1 MVVVETVSAVMAL
14 AKIVD
19 VVSQGV
25 DGASTAKNLF
35 KGVDSIIRARERAD
49 QDQDNEDLS
58 VEAVAEAVLIRKKTE
73 EKLSRL
79 ATKID
84 IRWGPGTWESILAS
98 RQTKITARDAAIQ
111 RRADSKKETHDTIVK
126 ALKEIAAVFV
136 ILSVLGLA
144 VWTLWTLKCKAGT
157 C

>member
-25 DGASTAKNLF
+25 DSANSAKNLF
-35 KGVDSIIRARERAD
+35 KGVDSIIRAREKAD

-84 IRWGPGTWESILAS
+84 IRW
-98 RQTKITARDAAIQ
+98 
-111 RRADSKKETHDTIVK
+111 
-126 ALKEIAAVFV
+126 IAAVFV

>member
-1 MVVVETVSAVMAL
+1 MVVVETISAVMAF
-14 AKIVD
+14 AKVVD
-19 VVSQGV
+19 VVSQGL
-25 DGASTAKNLF
+25 DGANSAKNLF
-35 KGVDSIIRARERAD
+35 KGVDSIIRAKEKAD

-58 VEAVAEAVLIRKKTE
+58 VEAVAEAVLVRKKTE

-84 IRWGPGTWESILAS
+84 IRWGPGTWDSIISS

-111 RRADSKKETHDTIVK
+111 RRVDQKRETHETIVK

-144 VWTLWTLKCKAGT
+144 VWTLWTLKCKSGT

>member
-1 MVVVETVSAVMAL
+1 MVVVETISAVMAL
-14 AKIVD
+14 AKVVD
-19 VVSQGV
+19 VVAQGV
-25 DGASTAKNLF
+25 DGASSAKNLF
-35 KGVDSIIRARERAD
+35 KGIDSIIHAKERAD
-49 QDQDNEDLS
+49 EDQDNEDLS

-84 IRWGPGTWESILAS
+84 IRWGPGTWDSILAA
-98 RQTKITARDAAIQ
+98 RQRKITVRDAAIQ
-111 RRADSKKETHDTIVK
+111 RRVDQKRETHDTIVK
-126 ALKEIAAVFV
+126 ALKELGAIIV

-144 VWTLWTLKCKAGT
+144 VYTVWTLKCKAGT

>member
-35 KGVDSIIRARERAD
+35 KGVDSIIRAREKAD
-49 QDQDNEDLS
+49 EDQDNEDLS

-84 IRWGPGTWESILAS
+84 IRWGPGTWESILAA
-98 RQTKITARDAAIQ
+98 RQSKITVRDAAIQ
-111 RRADSKKETHDTIVK
+111 RRVDQKRETHETVIK

-144 VWTLWTLKCKAGT
+144 VWTLWTLKCKDGT

>member
-1 MVVVETVSAVMAL
+1 MVVVETISAVMAL
-14 AKIVD
+14 AKVVD
-19 VVSQGV
+19 VVAQGV
-25 DGASTAKNLF
+25 DGANSAKSLF
-35 KGVDSIIRARERAD
+35 RGVDSIIRARERAD
-49 QDQDNEDLS
+49 QDQENEDLS

-84 IRWGPGTWESILAS
+84 IRWGPGTWDSILAA
-98 RQTKITARDAAIQ
+98 RQSKITVRDAAIQ
-111 RRADSKKETHDTIVK
+111 RRVDQKRETHETVIK

-144 VWTLWTLKCKAGT
+144 VWTLWTLKCKDGT

>member
-1 MVVVETVSAVMAL
+1 MVVVETITAAAFLIKAVEA
-14 AKIVD
+14 
-19 VVSQGV
+19 VSQAADAG
-25 DGASTAKNLF
+25 GSAQSLF
-35 KGVDSIIRARERAD
+35 KGIDSIIRARESAD
-49 QDQDNEDLS
+49 QDQENEDLS

>member
-1 MVVVETVSAVMAL
+1 MVVVETISAVMAL

-19 VVSQGV
+19 VVTQGV
-25 DGASTAKNLF
+25 DGASSAKNLF
-35 KGVDSIIRARERAD
+35 KGVDRIIRAREKAD
-49 QDQDNEDLS
+49 EDQDNEDLS
-58 VEAVAEAVLIRKKTE
+58 VEAIAEAVLIRKKTE

-84 IRWGPGTWESILAS
+84 IRWGPGTWASILAA
-98 RQTKITARDAAIQ
+98 RQSKITVRDAAIQ
-111 RRADSKKETHDTIVK
+111 RRVDQKRETHETIIK

-144 VWTLWTLKCKAGT
+144 VWTLWTLKCKDGT

>member
-1 MVVVETVSAVMAL
+1 MVVVETISAAAFLIKAVEA
-14 AKIVD
+14 
-19 VVSQGV
+19 VSQAADAG
-25 DGASTAKNLF
+25 GSAQSLF
-35 KGVDSIIRARERAD
+35 KGIDSIIRARERAD
-49 QDQDNEDLS
+49 QDQENQDVS
-58 VEAVAEAVLIRKKTE
+58 VEAVAQGVIQRKQAE

-84 IRWGPGTWESILAS
+84 IRWGPGTWDSILTS
-98 RQTKITARDAAIQ
+98 RQSKITARDAAIQ
-111 RRADSKKETHDTIVK
+111 RRADRKQETHDMIIK
-126 ALKEIAAVFV
+126 ALKEIAAVLV